1 MKTINSIIAIVLVLS
16 SFLAKGT
23 IITVSNYPIGAGQY
37 TDVQSA
43 INAASLGDTIYVMG
57 SSIAYNPGGV
67 NITKRVTLIG
77 AGYAVSGTEYN
88 LSTIISGNVF
98 LDSVTAGV
106 PISGTKIIG
115 IGITNYLFSTG
126 NGEYFVNNVL
136 INRCYIGT
144 FGSNLMGSGWV
155 IENSIFYNYLDPH
168 NSTGIINNCVVRNS
182 FLIDGIYSPEGV
194 MNGSGLLVDHNIIE
208 GQIQEIN
215 YATITNNIF
224 FYANVSGATYNN
236 YNVYDNNITVNG
248 SADVLPFG
256 TNTGTN
262 NINNVS
268 PSDVFGS
275 GLTAAVSYPALL
287 TTDDWQ
293 LVSGS
298 PGHDAALDGTD
309 IGIYGGTP
317 PLPNFTGASTLPQME
332 TLIIK
337 NPNIPVSGTLN
348 YQFKSRLQN

>member
-1 MKTINSIIAIVLVLS
+1 MKTITSIAAIVLLFS
-16 SFLAKGT
+16 SFIAKGT

-37 TDVQSA
+37 ADVQSA

-88 LSTIISGNVF
+88 LSTIISGSVF
-98 LDSVTAGV
+98 LDSATAGV
-106 PISGTKIIG
+106 PISGTQIIG
-115 IGITNYLFSTG
+115 IAITNYLFSTG

-136 INRCYIGT
+136 IDRCYIGT

-155 IENSIFYNYLDPH
+155 IENSIFYNSLNPS
-168 NSTGIINNCVVRNS
+168 NSTGVINNCVIRNC
-182 FLIDGIYSPEGV
+182 FLINGISSGGV
-194 MNGSGLLVDHNIIE
+194 INGSGLLVDHNIIE
-208 GQIQEIN
+208 GQIGVN

-224 FYANVSGATYNN
+224 FYADISGTPNSN
-236 YNVYDNNITVNG
+236 YNVYDNNITVDGN
-248 SADVLPFG
+248 ADVLPFG

-268 PSDVFGS
+268 PGDVFGS
-275 GLTAAVSYPALL
+275 GLTATVTYPALL
-287 TTDDWQ
+287 TDDWQ

-317 PLPNFTGASTLPQME
+317 SIPNFTGASSLPQME

-348 YQFKSRLQN
+348 YQFKARIQN